1 MVEALGACIDELNII
16 AVNTNRAG
24 ASNVSCVAPNKISCK
39 LVGTISLYTHT
50 GNHDAVHD
58 GGRGGRGG
66 TGNVFRFVNLK
77 LVMNYFTKIK

>member
-1 MVEALGACIDELNII
+1 MVEALGACIDEPNII

-66 TGNVFRFVNLK
+66 TGNMFSLCQFEISYELF
-77 LVMNYFTKIK
+77 Y

>member
-39 LVGTISLYTHT
+39 LVGAISLCTHT
-50 GNHDAVHD
+50 GNPDAVHD

-66 TGNVFRFVNLK
+66 TGDMFSLCQFEISYELF
-77 LVMNYFTKIK
+77 Y